1 MDVHFKIETLAAE
14 VGRTDDPSMLD
25 DSVMR
30 RADSL
35 RELMHFARA
44 ITEDGDVSE
53 TEAMG
58 LRAWIQA
65 NPDVASLPQVDQI
78 VGILTN
84 YFADGR
90 LSEAEREDHA
100 EVHENYGG

>member
-1 MDVHFKIETLAAE
+1 
-14 VGRTDDPSMLD
+14 
-25 DSVMR
+25 MR
-30 RADSL
+30 PAPFLLYSEWVDACVLVCVRAHQL

-44 ITEDGDVSE
+44 IVEDGDVSE
-53 TEAMG
+53 TEALG

-90 LSEAEREDHA
+90 LSEAERAHLA
-100 EVHENYGG
+100 EVLENFGG